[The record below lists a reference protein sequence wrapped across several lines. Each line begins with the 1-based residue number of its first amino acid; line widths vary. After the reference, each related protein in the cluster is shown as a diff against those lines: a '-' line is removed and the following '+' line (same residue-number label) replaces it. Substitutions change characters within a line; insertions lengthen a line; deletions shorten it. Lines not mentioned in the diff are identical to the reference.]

1 MVEYNIRKNCHSCL
15 YRHGGYPMKIKN
27 KCNDFYKNGAHDYSE
42 DCPSWKI
49 GRCYSCIHHDDDIND
64 HEDKIEAWYKRGC
77 ETWCMS
83 GCRKYVDKNKKWWQ
97 IWK

>member
-1 MVEYNIRKNCHSCL
+1 MVEYSVRKNCHSCL

-27 KCNDFYKNGAHDYSE
+27 KCNDFYDNGEHEYTE

-49 GRCYSCIHHDDDIND
+49 GRCYSCIHHDDDINE

-83 GCRKYVDKNKKWWQ
+83 GCRKYVNKNKKWWQ